1 MRDYFQPPFI
11 PPFWLLIAVVSMVA
25 LDHVPEQSVLLKP
38 PVSHVGSLMIGIG
51 LCIAIYVDLVFKRRG
66 TTILPFRKANVLVTD
81 GPFQYSRNPIYT
93 GMALA
98 LMGFGITLGKPLPL
112 IVVPAFIG
120 IIQFAFIRREEA
132 VLEATF
138 GEDYRQYMQQ
148 VRRWI

>member
-1 MRDYFQPPFI
+1 
-11 PPFWLLIAVVSMVA
+11 
-25 LDHVPEQSVLLKP
+25 
-38 PVSHVGSLMIGIG
+38 
-51 LCIAIYVDLVFKRRG
+51 
-66 TTILPFRKANVLVTD
+66 
-81 GPFQYSRNPIYT
+81 
-93 GMALA
+93 MALA